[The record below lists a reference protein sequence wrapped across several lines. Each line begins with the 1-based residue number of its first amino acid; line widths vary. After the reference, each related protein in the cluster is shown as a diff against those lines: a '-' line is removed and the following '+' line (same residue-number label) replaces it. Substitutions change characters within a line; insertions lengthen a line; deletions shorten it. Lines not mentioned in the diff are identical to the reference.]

1 MNTNVGIE
9 NDQIRIRDFKRA
21 DLPLMLK
28 WLTDDRV
35 LEFYEGRDVQFNM
48 ETLTEHFLEEIPDGF
63 RMIIEYKDQPVGYG
77 HRQVEETNVKVIQGD
92 NR

>member
-21 DLPLMLK
+21 
-28 WLTDDRV
+28 
-35 LEFYEGRDVQFNM
+35 
-48 ETLTEHFLEEIPDGF
+48 EIPDGF

-77 HRQVEETNVKVIQGD
+77 HRQVEETNVKGIQGD
-92 NR
+92 IR